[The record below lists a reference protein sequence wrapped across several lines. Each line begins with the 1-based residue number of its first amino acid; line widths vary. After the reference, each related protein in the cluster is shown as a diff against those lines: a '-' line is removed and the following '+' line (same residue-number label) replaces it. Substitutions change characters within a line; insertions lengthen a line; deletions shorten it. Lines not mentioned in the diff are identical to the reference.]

1 MSTQPTAQW
10 RVPEWTLA
18 DRLRKIRR
26 LTGMPQGEFARA
38 INVPEPRYAAWESG
52 RNQPHS
58 SDLLAVAKRIE
69 LLTQVPAT
77 WVLGLDTTNG
87 PRPTMTWGEGHGL
100 PRLDSDQQPSDVWSE
115 GWDAISD
122 VAWHEHEDG
131 WGRAA

>member
-1 MSTQPTAQW
+1 MAQW

-26 LTGMPQGEFARA
+26 LTGMSQGEFARS
-38 INVPEPRYAAWESG
+38 INVPEPRYAAWETG

-58 SDLLAVAKRIE
+58 GDLLAVAKRIE

-77 WVLGLDTTNG
+77 WTLGLETQNG
-87 PRPTMTWGEGHGL
+87 PRPTMAWDEGQRL
-100 PRLDSDQQPSDVWSE
+100 PRVDSNHEPADYRPGE
-115 GWDAISD
+115 WDAMED
-122 VAWHEHEDG
+122 VAWHDEDG